1 MRWILCILIF
11 GFTSTH
17 ARADIALATGLMGL
31 ANSTKQGGQGSE
43 GSTLL
48 TQTDLSYHGSW
59 WALGA
64 FFQYDKQGKSQ
75 IDTAS
80 GPRLELA
87 YRPFYFEYAYGL
99 QMNRSFKDRA
109 IAEQTGKSS
118 TLGLGARFKIGGAAS
133 TTAGGAGLA
142 GLFLQF
148 AFKIRTQTITK
159 QDGRDL
165 SESIIQKDT
174 YPLFGLGVGF

>member
-1 MRWILCILIF
+1 MKFLFLLSILFLP
-11 GFTSTH
+11 
-17 ARADIALATGLMGL
+17 ARAFADITMATGFMAL
-31 ANSTKQGGQGSE
+31 ANSTSQGGQGSE
-43 GSTLL
+43 GSTFLS
-48 TQTDLSYHGSW
+48 QTDLSYHGSW

-64 FFQYDKQGKSQ
+64 FFQYDKQGKAE

-80 GPRLELA
+80 GPRFEVF
-87 YRPFYFEYAYGL
+87 YKPFYLEYAYGM

-118 TLGLGARFKIGGAAS
+118 TIGIGARFKLGAS
-133 TTAGGAGLA
+133 TSNASGGAGLQ

-148 AFKIRTQTITK
+148 SYKIRTQTISE
-159 QDGRDL
+159 QDGHGLDQA
-165 SESIIQKDT
+165 IVQKDT